1 MPIHEMSCRVE
12 FSARYTINFL
22 ITRYR
27 LMEKDAG
34 KAIRVEQVKNE
45 TFFSGL
51 SEQRLEH

>member
-51 SEQRLEH
+51 SEQRLEY